1 MPPDTL
7 RSLNPQMANM
17 TDAQIEQA
25 ASQMEMMASNPELMK
40 MANEQMKN
48 LTPEQMEQMMKGG
61 AGAGGDAS
69 TMNPMAMGMGGGGNS
84 NAKQQQEMTMDP
96 AKMLETMS
104 PKQIKD
110 MMTMLKRYV

>member
-1 MPPDTL
+1 
-7 RSLNPQMANM
+7 
-17 TDAQIEQA
+17 
-25 ASQMEMMASNPELMK
+25 MASNPELMK

-61 AGAGGDAS
+61 GAGADPS
-69 TMNPMAMGMGGGGNS
+69 TLNPMAMGMGG
-84 NAKQQQEMTMDP
+84 NAQQQQQNMTMDP

-110 MMTMLKRYV
+110 MMTMLKRYDDAKKQPKIFAARLLSHPFWFILPFLIFLD